1 MIAAFGLP
9 GNTHQDDPMRGVRTA
24 LDIREMLKGI
34 GEMGVAGVTTGK
46 LLCATVGGR
55 RRCEY
60 TVYGDSINLS
70 ARLMKKCVDE
80 VRVRVTSI
88 PIKEDWFVAEFGT

>member
-9 GNTHQDDPMRGVRTA
+9 GNTHQDDPLRGVKTA
-24 LDIREMLKGI
+24 LTIRDRLKAI

-70 ARLMKKCVDE
+70 ARLMKKATDE
-80 VRVRVTSI
+80 VGLRTVLR
-88 PIKEDWFVAEFGT
+88 